1 MSDQDR
7 TPFALPEG
15 RGINLH
21 LFVRQVYKDPRTGQ
35 EGNPN
40 YSVEMAYPKPGE
52 GETDILD
59 PLEAYC
65 MDVLREQFG
74 GEKVNQYLENGWV
87 RIPIK
92 DGDKKAARREA
103 NGKAGDAYKGMWII
117 SSSTQFN
124 WQGNADAGGID
135 VFDHDVNMVNAN
147 GNVIEVDENG
157 QRIITERKSV
167 APYNGC
173 MGIIAVKGKG
183 YEGTSDGGDPY
194 IGVVLY
200 LEAFQMTGPG
210 ERLASAPNRA
220 GLFQKRPNSGGATGG
235 GRTARG

>member
-1 MSDQDR
+1 MADN

-35 EGNPN
+35 EGNPS
-40 YSVEMAYPKPGE
+40 YSAEMAYPKPAE

-59 PLEAYC
+59 GLETYC
-65 MDVLREQFG
+65 TGVLSEQFG
-74 GEKVNQYLENGWV
+74 GEKVSQYLENGWV

-103 NGKAGDAYKGMWII
+103 NGKPGDAYKNMWIV

-124 WQGNADAGGID
+124 KNGDADAGGID
-135 VFDHDVNMVNAN
+135 VFDANVEPIEAVNKAQV
-147 GNVIEVDENG
+147 
-157 QRIITERKSV
+157 
-167 APYNGC
+167 YNGC
-173 MGIIAVKGKG
+173 MGVIAVKGKG
-183 YEGTSDGGDPY
+183 YEGTSPEGDPFM
-194 IGVVLY
+194 GVALY
-200 LEAFQMTGPG
+200 LEAFQMTGEG

-220 GLFQKRPNSGGATGG
+220 GLFQKRPNQGGATGG